1 MPLVWDGSLC
11 VGHKGIDD
19 DHEKL
24 VSLFNRFEDAVQ
36 RNQARS
42 IIAETVCALADYAM
56 SHFTR
61 EEHVMLRV
69 RYPGYEEHKALHDG
83 FLEELSALAG
93 AVEERADEISGEL
106 LDFFKV
112 WIVDHLMTADQDLS
126 NYLCDTQA
134 EAAIA

>member
-24 VSLFNRFEDAVQ
+24 VGLFNRFEDAVQ
-36 RNQARS
+36 RNQGRS

-61 EEHVMLRV
+61 EEHVMLRH
-69 RYPGYEEHKALHDG
+69 RYPAYEEHKALHDR
-83 FLEELSALAG
+83 FLEELSTLAG
-93 AVEERADEISGEL
+93 AVEERPDDISGEL

-126 NYLCDTQA
+126 DYICDRQV